1 MLSNFAHELMKDTCD
16 TSRVIGERLQ
26 VWHAFMNRMY
36 ELDRQKERKP
46 EVTNFLSTELNEKR
60 LVQLAAE

>member
-36 ELDRQKERKP
+36 ELDRKKEREP
-46 EVTNFLSTELNEKR
+46 EVNHSLSTELNEKR
-60 LVQLAAE
+60 LVS